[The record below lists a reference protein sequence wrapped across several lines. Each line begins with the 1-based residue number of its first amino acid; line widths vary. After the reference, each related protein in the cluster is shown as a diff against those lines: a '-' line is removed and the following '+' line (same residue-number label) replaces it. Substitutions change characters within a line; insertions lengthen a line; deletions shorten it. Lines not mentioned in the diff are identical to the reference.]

1 MVVLHLGYTYG
12 VVFCNLTG
20 LYSFQIGNRYCIF
33 HFNKKSRMTIIR
45 NQDFAFSF
53 LELVTR
59 SKTFYF

>member
-33 HFNKKSRMTIIR
+33 NFNKKSRMTII
-45 NQDFAFSF
+45 
-53 LELVTR
+53 
-59 SKTFYF
+59 